1 MAIRDKIRD
10 KAQPQLQPG
19 EQVQAVFP
27 GQTQSQWLILAG
39 YIFFFILNSYRCVV
53 VTDRRIVVFDS
64 GKFAQ
69 ANPSKILYEAPRT
82 TRLGPPGGL
91 WHKVSFPSEDLRVH
105 KRFHKD
111 IEQADAQAGAAAA

>member
-19 EQVQAVFP
+19 EQIQAVFS
-27 GQTQSQWLILAG
+27 GQTQSQWLILLG
-39 YIFFFILNSYRCVV
+39 YILFFILNSYRCVV

-69 ANPSKILYEAPRT
+69 ANPTSILFEVPRS
-82 TRLGPPGGL
+82 TRLGPPSGL
-91 WHKVSFPSEDLRVH
+91 WHTISFPSEEIRVH

-111 IEQADAQAGAAAA
+111 IEQADAQAGAAA

>member
-19 EQVQAVFP
+19 EQVQAVFAA
-27 GQTQSQWLILAG
+27 QTTSQWLILLG
-39 YIFFFILNSYRCVV
+39 YIIFFIANSYRCVV

-64 GKFAQ
+64 GKLSQ
-69 ANPSKILYEAPRT
+69 ASPKTIVAEAPRS
-82 TRLGPPGGL
+82 TRLGPPSGL
-91 WHKVSFPSEDLRVH
+91 WHTVSIGGEDLKVH

-111 IEQADAQAGAAAA
+111 IEQADAQAGAAA